1 MVESLFNKVEGVQV
15 WNLRLQAFFCEYS
28 IANFLRTIFH
38 GTFLVTERSF
48 PPVSPA
54 TPQL

>member
-1 MVESLFNKVEGVQV
+1 MESLFNKVEGVQV

-38 GTFLVTERSF
+38 RTFLVTERSF
-48 PPVSPA
+48 PPVSPT
-54 TPQL
+54 TPRL